1 MGGGGG
7 GNIPFEYVES
17 SVTGEGY
24 LQGPPLITKEGVL
37 YSSYIDMPPSM
48 IQQVEMM
55 SASKQQQQQQQQ
67 QIRVSNAEDMN
78 VIRNEDSGDDYDFEG
93 ALNTT

>member
-1 MGGGGG
+1 
-7 GNIPFEYVES
+7 
-17 SVTGEGY
+17 
-24 LQGPPLITKEGVL
+24 
-37 YSSYIDMPPSM
+37 
-48 IQQVEMM
+48 MM
-55 SASKQQQQQQQQ
+55 SASKQQQQQ